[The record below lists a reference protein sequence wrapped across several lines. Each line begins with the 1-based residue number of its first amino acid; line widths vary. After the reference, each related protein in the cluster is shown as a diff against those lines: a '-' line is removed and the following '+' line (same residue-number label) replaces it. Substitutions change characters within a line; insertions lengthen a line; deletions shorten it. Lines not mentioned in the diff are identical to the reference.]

1 MPVAGPGSVDDMSTD
16 TRRKSPHVLD
26 ALGGAPVGTWVID
39 PAHSS
44 VTFSVRHLMSK
55 VRGRFTQVAGR
66 IEVGTSLDACRAT
79 ASVATSSV
87 DTGTAMRDDD
97 LRSDGFFDAKTYP
110 ELTFTTVAV
119 TGDAGRLTVVGD
131 LTIRGV
137 TQEVTLD
144 AEFLGLDEAGLQGEP
159 RIGFSAR
166 TRVRR
171 TDFGVGE
178 GPVEGNRLVVGD
190 DVDIELDVEAAFEEE
205 AA

>member
-1 MPVAGPGSVDDMSTD
+1 MSTD
-16 TRRKSPHVLD
+16 TRKKSPYVLD
-26 ALGGAPVGTWVID
+26 ALGGAPVGSWVID

-55 VRGRFTQVAGR
+55 VRGRFTEVSGR
-66 IEVGTSLDACRAT
+66 IEVGATLDACKAT
-79 ASVATSSV
+79 ASVATASV

-119 TGDAGRLTVVGD
+119 TGDTGRLTVVGD
-131 LTIRGV
+131 LTIRGI

-178 GPVEGNRLVVGD
+178 GAVEGSRIVVGD
-190 DVDIELDVEAAFEEE
+190 DVDIELDVEAALEEVD